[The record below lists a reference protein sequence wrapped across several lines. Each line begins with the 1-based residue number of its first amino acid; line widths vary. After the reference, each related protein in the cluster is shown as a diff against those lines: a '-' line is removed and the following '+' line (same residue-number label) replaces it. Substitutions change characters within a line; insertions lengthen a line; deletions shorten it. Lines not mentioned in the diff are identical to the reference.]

1 MKWSITIRCASGDLR
16 MIVCHSQQRVRA
28 AGRSQGESKRG
39 LVEQGEKE
47 EEMEEQEGQDGDKH
61 CG

>member
-1 MKWSITIRCASGDLR
+1 M
-16 MIVCHSQQRVRA
+16 CHSQQRVRA
-28 AGRSQGESKRG
+28 GGRSQGESKRG
-39 LVEQGEKE
+39 LVEPGEKE